1 MELIQNILPKYF
13 YTFWS
18 SQAGLAGSQRDH
30 FGFFIFKT
38 FQQSEAVSLFVAEAV
53 ALAEAEAV
61 AESHQFPSSSSS
73 NPELLTQTKLQQ
85 EQRHPHHNQH
95 HHEGDDEG
103 A

>member
-38 FQQSEAVSLFVAEAV
+38 FQQSEAV
-53 ALAEAEAV
+53 ALVVAEAV